1 MENTAIDSINING
14 ANLNSDGT
22 ITLTADN
29 GTTCYSSSSSITID
43 PSAFSNSLTY
53 AGTLTNLGNGIVC
66 NTATGNYY
74 STTASCSFDPWDIAE
89 GPETLGDVVKKRLE
103 DLIEDEDEMMPLIK
117 NYLRKYLEKVMDN
130 PDEIIKR
137 DEEIKKQ
144 KEEIK
149 DLKEQIK
156 SLKEEIR
163 VLQSYKPFGLGDY
176 DYPSTN
182 IPGITVT
189 TADSSWYYDSNAITS
204 SSSFTEVYKN
214 SCQNTTSTIG

>member
-1 MENTAIDSINING
+1 MENTAIDSININS

-22 ITLTADN
+22 ITLTADK
-29 GTTCYSSSSSITID
+29 GITCSSSSSITID

-137 DEEIKKQ
+137 DEEIEKQ

-149 DLKEQIK
+149 DLKEQVK